1 MDKIVYFDEES
12 VTDYVQIV
20 FGGQLEKT
28 TELLK
33 DTQKGVGVDGNIK
46 VSGGISGIFKT
57 LLGFEASTEVNSNA
71 HISFK
76 TDQLVKN
83 ILQNTILTDFL
94 DMVHKDDNNVIE
106 KFKGYKI
113 SVEKDSLSYFVMI
126 SPYMTMLS
134 DTGNGIPSGE
144 FNIAID
150 KIDDAIRLGKGYYE
164 FLGRKNKKEIVFRF
178 NINAFK
184 NNYKISDLLKMKLT
198 IYAIYVGDTTL
209 DQLNFNKE
217 LGIEEKKTK
226 LKDNPTYEKLN
237 LSADI
242 KKRNK
247 HLKVFDVVLAGVD
260 INGE

>member
-33 DTQKGVGVDGNIK
+33 DTQKDVGLDINAK
-46 VSGGISGIFKT
+46 VSGGISGIFKA
-57 LLGFEASTEVNSNA
+57 LLGFEVSAEGNSNA
-71 HISFK
+71 HVSFK
-76 TDQLVKN
+76 TDRLVKN

-94 DMVHKDDNNVIE
+94 DLVQQDDNNAIE

-113 SVEKDSLSYFVMI
+113 TAEKNSLSYFVMI

-134 DTGNGIPSGE
+134 NTGNGIPAGE

-150 KIDDAIRLGKGYYE
+150 KMDDAIRLGKGYYE

-217 LGIEEKKTK
+217 LDIEEKKPK
-226 LKDNPTYEKLN
+226 LKDNPTYEKSN
-237 LSADI
+237 ASADTE
-242 KKRNK
+242 KRNK
-247 HLKVFDVVLAGVD
+247 NLRVYDVVLAGVD
-260 INGE
+260 INGK